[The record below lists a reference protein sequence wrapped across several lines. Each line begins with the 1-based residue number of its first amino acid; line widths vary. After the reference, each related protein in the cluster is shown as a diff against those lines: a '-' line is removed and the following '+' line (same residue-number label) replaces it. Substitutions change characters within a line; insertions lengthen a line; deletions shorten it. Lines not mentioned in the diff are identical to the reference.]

1 MSIDTV
7 GNLITRI
14 RNADSVNKPNLEV
27 THSVM
32 NENVLQ
38 TLKDNG
44 FIEDFKV
51 FKLEGRKIKGINIT
65 LKYVDGVSSLSHIQR
80 VSKPS
85 LRMYAKSR
93 DLKPVLGGLGVYVVS
108 TPRGI
113 MSSKEARKKHLGGE
127 VLFVVY

>member
-14 RNADSVNKPNLEV
+14 RNAYSVNKPSLEV
-27 THSVM
+27 NHSVM

-38 TLKDNG
+38 TLKDTG

-65 LKYVDGVSSLSHIQR
+65 LKYADGVASMSHIQR

-85 LRMYAKSR
+85 LRMYSKSQ

>member
-14 RNADSVNKPNLEV
+14 RNAYSVNKPNLEV

>member
-14 RNADSVNKPNLEV
+14 RNAYSVNNPSLEV
-27 THSVM
+27 NHSVM

-38 TLKDNG
+38 TLKDTG

-65 LKYVDGVSSLSHIQR
+65 LKYADGVASMSHIQR

-85 LRMYAKSR
+85 LRMYSKSQ